1 VDGIEQEVGK
11 NAGFLVWR
19 LATEWRA
26 AMDRVLEPVGLTQAQ
41 YAVLAPLY
49 AMSRDG
55 HRPSQRQVA
64 DVTGIDAVYISRLVR
79 TLERGGLV
87 TRAASAA
94 DTRAVELAV
103 TEQGS
108 AVLQKAVQAVFELR
122 DRLTAPLGGND
133 GARTAELAAML
144 RELLAV
150 PEIADRSPR

>member
-1 VDGIEQEVGK
+1 MDGIERELGG

-26 AMDRVLEPVGLTQAQ
+26 AMDRVLEPAGLTQAQ
-41 YAVLAPLY
+41 YSVLAPLY

-64 DVTGIDAVYISRLVR
+64 DLTGIDAVYVSRLVR
-79 TLERGGLV
+79 TLERDGYV
-87 TRAASAA
+87 TRAVNAA

-108 AVLQKAVQAVFELR
+108 AALRKATRAVSELR

-150 PEIADRSPR
+150 PGIAGR

>member
-1 VDGIEQEVGK
+1 VDGIEQEIGK

-26 AMDRVLEPVGLTQAQ
+26 AMDRVLEPSGLTQAQ

-55 HRPSQRQVA
+55 RRPSQRQVA
-64 DVTGIDAVYISRLVR
+64 DLTGIDAVYVSRLVR
-79 TLERGGLV
+79 TLERGGFV
-87 TRAASAA
+87 TRAVNTA

-108 AVLQKAVQAVFELR
+108 AALQKAVRAVFELR

-150 PEIADRSPR
+150 PEIAER

>member
-1 VDGIEQEVGK
+1 MDGIEQEVGK

-26 AMDRVLEPVGLTQAQ
+26 AMDRVLEPFGLTQAQ

-49 AMSRDG
+49 AMSRGG

-79 TLERGGLV
+79 TLERGGFV
-87 TRAASAA
+87 TRTASAT

-103 TEQGS
+103 TEQGG

-133 GARTAELAAML
+133 GARTAELAAVL

-150 PEIADRSPR
+150 PEIADH

>member
-1 VDGIEQEVGK
+1 MEGIEQEVGK

-26 AMDRVLEPVGLTQAQ
+26 AMDRVLEPSGLTQAQ

-55 HRPSQRQVA
+55 HRPSQRQIA
-64 DVTGIDAVYISRLVR
+64 DLTGIDAVYISRLVR
-79 TLERGGLV
+79 TLERGGFV
-87 TRAASAA
+87 TRAVNAT

-103 TEQGS
+103 TEEGS
-108 AVLQKAVQAVFELR
+108 AALRKAMRAVFELR

-150 PEIADRSPR
+150 PEIADR

>member
-1 VDGIEQEVGK
+1 VEGIEQEVGK

-26 AMDRVLEPVGLTQAQ
+26 AMDRVLEPSGLTQAQ

-55 HRPSQRQVA
+55 HRPSQRQIA
-64 DVTGIDAVYISRLVR
+64 DLTGIDAVYISRLVR
-79 TLERGGLV
+79 TLERGGFL
-87 TRAASAA
+87 TRAVNAT

-103 TEQGS
+103 TEQGRAALQE
-108 AVLQKAVQAVFELR
+108 AVRAVFELR

-133 GARTAELAAML
+133 GARTAELTAML

-150 PEIADRSPR
+150 PEIAER

>member
-1 VDGIEQEVGK
+1 MEGIEQEIAT

-26 AMDRVLEPVGLTQAQ
+26 AMDRVLEPAGLTQAQ
-41 YAVLAPLY
+41 YTVLAPLH

-64 DVTGIDAVYISRLVR
+64 DATGIDAVYISRLVR
-79 TLERGGLV
+79 TLERGGFV
-87 TRAASAA
+87 ARAVNAA
-94 DTRAVELAV
+94 DSRAVELAV
-103 TEQGS
+103 TEQGR
-108 AVLQKAVQAVFELR
+108 AALQKATRAVYELR

-133 GARTAELAAML
+133 GARTAELAATL

-150 PEIADRSPR
+150 PEIADR

>member
-1 VDGIEQEVGK
+1 MDGIEQEIGK

-26 AMDRVLEPVGLTQAQ
+26 AMDRVLEPFGLTQAQ

-55 HRPSQRQVA
+55 CRPSQRQVA
-64 DVTGIDAVYISRLVR
+64 DVTGIDAVYVSRLVR
-79 TLERGGLV
+79 TLERGGFV
-87 TRAASAA
+87 TRAANAA

-108 AVLQKAVQAVFELR
+108 AALQEAVRAVFELR

-150 PEIADRSPR
+150 PEISDR

>member
-1 VDGIEQEVGK
+1 MDGIEQEIGK

-26 AMDRVLEPVGLTQAQ
+26 AMDRVLEPSGLTQAQ

-55 HRPSQRQVA
+55 RRPSQRQVA
-64 DVTGIDAVYISRLVR
+64 DLTGIDAVYVSRLVR
-79 TLERGGLV
+79 TLERGGFV
-87 TRAASAA
+87 TRAVNTA

-108 AVLQKAVQAVFELR
+108 AALHKAVRAVFELR

-150 PEIADRSPR
+150 PEIADR

>member
-1 VDGIEQEVGK
+1 MSTIFVDGIEQEVGK

-26 AMDRVLEPVGLTQAQ
+26 AMDRVLEPLGLTQAQ

-55 HRPSQRQVA
+55 RRPSQRQVA

-79 TLERGGLV
+79 TLERGGFV
-87 TRAASAA
+87 TRTASAT

-103 TEQGS
+103 TEHGS

-122 DRLTAPLGGND
+122 DRLTAPLGGN
-133 GARTAELAAML
+133 GRARKAE
-144 RELLAV
+144 R
-150 PEIADRSPR
+150 ADLTGGHR

>member
-1 VDGIEQEVGK
+1 MDGIEQEVGK

-26 AMDRVLEPVGLTQAQ
+26 AMDRVLEPFGLTQAQ
-41 YAVLAPLY
+41 YSVLAPLY

-55 HRPSQRQVA
+55 RRPSQRQVA

-79 TLERGGLV
+79 TLERGGFV
-87 TRAASAA
+87 ARAASAT
-94 DTRAVELAV
+94 DTRAVALTV

-108 AVLQKAVQAVFELR
+108 AVLQGAIQAVFELR

-133 GARTAELAAML
+133 GAGTAELTATL

-150 PEIADRSPR
+150 PEIADR

>member
-1 VDGIEQEVGK
+1 VDGIEQEIGK

-26 AMDRVLEPVGLTQAQ
+26 AMDRVLEPSGLTQAQ

-55 HRPSQRQVA
+55 RRPSQRQVA
-64 DVTGIDAVYISRLVR
+64 DVTGIDAVYVSRLVR
-79 TLERGGLV
+79 TLERGGFV
-87 TRAASAA
+87 TRAVSAA

-108 AVLQKAVQAVFELR
+108 AALQKAVRAVFELR

-150 PEIADRSPR
+150 PEIADR

>member
-1 VDGIEQEVGK
+1 MDGIEQEVSK
-11 NAGFLVWR
+11 NAGFLIWR

-26 AMDRVLEPVGLTQAQ
+26 AMDRVLEPFGLTQAQ

-55 HRPSQRQVA
+55 RRPSQRQVA
-64 DVTGIDAVYISRLVR
+64 DVTGIDAVYVSRLVR
-79 TLERGGLV
+79 TLERGGFV
-87 TRAASAA
+87 TRAANAA

-108 AVLQKAVQAVFELR
+108 AALQEAVRAVFELR

-150 PEIADRSPR
+150 PEIADR